1 MPLIRSSSS
10 SIRKTAALHL
20 ASLGRDDSVP
30 LLAELLNDVNG
41 YVRAY
46 VMIGA
51 QRALAEGRC
60 GEGFRRSMYEL
71 LLAQCDKKWEVALN
85 DAASAVVELDRARAT
100 VDFASERW
108 LSPSNPNVHQ
118 ILEAC
123 NQTGILLPEK
133 LVRRLLDHS
142 LPLAIGERCYPH
154 QYVVGGALEALARRL
169 GEQIKPL
176 LEELLASDQEKIRES
191 AAKGLAKIAGLE
203 DPVNYVIQRAQKVGF
218 EGLTAPERV
227 VYCGFLFDA
236 EVCNGGIMQFFGNTS
251 GDRAVET
258 LEALRVLNLPEA
270 FNGLDTAM
278 NLVGPL
284 SREPD
289 RDMRLTA
296 FEGRYDELQA
306 GFEPLEHAYYAT
318 KGLLRQRILLYA
330 VANADHFQSPSPIET
345 DKSLGDATSTPMD

>member
-1 MPLIRSSSS
+1 
-10 SIRKTAALHL
+10 
-20 ASLGRDDSVP
+20 
-30 LLAELLNDVNG
+30 
-41 YVRAY
+41 
-46 VMIGA
+46 
-51 QRALAEGRC
+51 
-60 GEGFRRSMYEL
+60 
-71 LLAQCDKKWEVALN
+71 
-85 DAASAVVELDRARAT
+85 
-100 VDFASERW
+100 
-108 LSPSNPNVHQ
+108 
-118 ILEAC
+118 
-123 NQTGILLPEK
+123 
-133 LVRRLLDHS
+133 
-142 LPLAIGERCYPH
+142 
-154 QYVVGGALEALARRL
+154 
-169 GEQIKPL
+169 
-176 LEELLASDQEKIRES
+176 
-191 AAKGLAKIAGLE
+191 
-203 DPVNYVIQRAQKVGF
+203 
-218 EGLTAPERV
+218 
-227 VYCGFLFDA
+227 LFDA